1 MTLKPE
7 DRKFAVIENNKVIN
21 IVVGVDDEELIANPE
36 KYLEYTNGWNYDS
49 GIDGGEFFQAPL
61 PEIIDETETI

>member
-7 DRKFAVIENNKVIN
+7 DRKFAIIENNKVIN
-21 IVVGVDDEELIANPE
+21 IVVGVDDEVIAADPE
-36 KYLEYTNGWNYDS
+36 RYLEYTDGWNYNS
-49 GIDGGEFFQAPL
+49 EIDGGEFFPAPM